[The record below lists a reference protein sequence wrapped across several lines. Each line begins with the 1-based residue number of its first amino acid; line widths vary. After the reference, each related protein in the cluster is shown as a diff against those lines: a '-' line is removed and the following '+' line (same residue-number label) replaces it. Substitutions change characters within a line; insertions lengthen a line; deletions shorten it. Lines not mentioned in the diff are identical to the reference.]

1 MCLLFVS
8 LYLVPGFGLLLV
20 RSSSDNTGT
29 SMAGKGKKHHQPT
42 MDIQEGGEAVGEE
55 KSFFEIFMAG
65 QARRDEEMI
74 ERMEAA
80 KRDQVAAE
88 AAAKKERIAAEARA
102 KKDLLAAEE
111 RAEERRLREQIAAEE
126 REEKRM
132 ERAKIAEEARA
143 EARALQKEKRK
154 REEAERLEELALRR
168 DEAARQEAR
177 RIEEVS
183 KEREEAAR
191 LAADRLA
198 EQHAEAAA
206 KAHEQQRTLME
217 LQADLGRKAAEASRL
232 ESAKLRARDRVISGL
247 PAYHQGEDVEAF
259 FTLVEGRLEVGDI
272 PEVEWVGHVTGKL
285 TGELGAKWQE
295 LSQGGGDY
303 PSVKAA
309 MLIGSGYTPRT
320 AGSAFH
326 AFRGENTKGM
336 SGDQLYRKGVRLVQR
351 MLAPVVVDKDVLF
364 RLVKPWVLACVSNR
378 CVGLLDARDIND
390 SEALVKG
397 LQDYLNMEGDKVAG
411 KAAVFGS
418 SYSGP
423 RRAAPYHSE
432 NKKPREAGS
441 SNGSGSS
448 SGGGFQ
454 FNCFKCGK
462 QGHKAA
468 DCWQGGGKSS
478 GDKPPPAKIVCYIC
492 GVEGHKSTTCPKR
505 DVSKDA
511 KSIKQLSRRDPRDAV
526 LDGKLNGAEVVLL
539 LDSGAH
545 ITIVPEH
552 MVGEELR
559 TGKSV
564 SARPYRSDFPLK
576 FPTATVKFSVEGMEE
591 WEEVVGL
598 APAEEGKECE
608 VLYGLD
614 LKTDRGMELAVLVNK
629 SGQVPV
635 MQVTTRA
642 ASRQEAQREE
652 QDAKLVAVEKP
663 RVKAVSTVAAAESVR
678 KLGAGEGSAVADRP
692 AVLPEPASSEVEE
705 KGREE
710 STGTGESAADR
721 PVGNPGPATQPPPSL
736 DEWPDLDSLEEEGL
750 EMEEE
755 EEQVDLPGEVE
766 YCLRSSESGLE
777 DLGVPPV
784 EKGLGSRPKLVKGV
798 KEDPT
803 LESWRVLAERGEQGF
818 RWERGLLYQTTTT
831 HTGEVVHLMV
841 LPKAFRGKVLKM
853 AHEGSGHLGARKV
866 KALLR
871 QRFTWPGMGVDVM
884 THTRS
889 CSVCQLCS
897 KPKSRKA
904 PMMER
909 KVMTEPFEVM
919 AFDLVGPLP
928 KGKGGCMYILTAV
941 CMGSRW
947 PEAIPLKSITA
958 RAVATGMV
966 EIFARTGIP
975 LQLLTDQGSQ
985 FMSSLEGHLCKDLG
999 IDRVRTAPY
1008 HPETNGVV
1016 ERMHGTL
1023 KPMLRK
1029 ASHLGLDWVTQ
1040 LPFALFALRSAPNRD
1055 SSFSPYQLV
1064 YGHRVR
1070 TPLDILHQ
1078 GWADL
1083 SFEELDTEE
1092 WSSWLVDRLEVWH
1105 STQRE
1110 RMIEAGGKRKSQFDK
1125 GTVDRQLEKG
1135 DKVLCRIP
1143 GCVGKLEE
1151 SWHGPYVVEEKIG
1164 QVNYK
1169 VKVGRGKAKVLH
1181 INNLKRYFDRV
1192 EDVLRLALVAEDW
1205 SEDEVVGTRLQ
1216 GSYEGFDEESVVS
1229 DLKSEFPE
1237 VFSNLPGKAKVGC
1250 FKIETGN
1257 AEPRRSHPYR
1267 VPDRLKEG
1275 VRSEVKKLVDL
1286 GIVVPSIS
1294 PWASP
1299 VVPVPKNDGTVR
1311 VCIDY
1316 RKLNEVTTSDPY
1328 YMASMEEILERVG
1341 SSKIISKI
1349 DLCKGF
1355 YQVEVDPS
1363 SQEKT
1368 AFVSPYGK
1376 FEFKRMPFGLK
1387 NAPAAFQR
1395 MMEVVLGDCYEYSAP
1410 YIDDVVVYSENEVE
1424 HVQHLRCVLECF
1436 RKFGLTLKEAKCE
1449 WGKVKVEYLGHVIGG
1464 GELAVPA
1471 HRAAA
1476 MADYIQPRTKKQL
1489 RSFLGA
1495 AGYYRQFVEGFAKL
1509 SAVLTPWTAK
1519 SAPSVVG
1526 WTVEGREAFERIKV
1540 SLVNCVC
1547 LTIPSQEDTFILH
1560 TDASGMGIGATLNV
1574 RRNGKILPVAYYS
1587 RQLQGAQHRYSA
1599 TELEGLAVFKAVHF
1613 FAHYLYGARFEVMT
1627 DHKALVSLLHSRV
1640 LNRRLHGWVMQ
1651 LLEFDFVVKYRPGSE
1666 NGDADALSRQDW
1678 ESKLGSTWRH
1688 ELDEEDQGLRAAQS
1702 FVVGGDVGTEPHRSN
1717 NRSAGVA
1724 TTGVALQGPAEGHR
1738 SKDRRAGVATT
1749 GVALQ
1754 GPAEGAQQEAGKR
1767 VATIGVALKE
1777 AVCKGGSGSVQSKR
1791 AVCKHYLPN
1800 T

>member
-1 MCLLFVS
+1 
-8 LYLVPGFGLLLV
+8 
-20 RSSSDNTGT
+20 
-29 SMAGKGKKHHQPT
+29 MAGKGKKHHQPT
-42 MDIQEGGEAVGEE
+42 MDTQDGGEVVVEE
-55 KSFFEIFMAG
+55 RSFFEVFMAG
-65 QARRDEEMI
+65 QAKRDEEMI
-74 ERMEAA
+74 DRMEVA
-80 KRDQVAAE
+80 KREQIAAE
-88 AAAKKERIAAEARA
+88 AAAKKDKRAAEAAA
-102 KKDLLAAEE
+102 KKDQLAAEE
-111 RAEERRLREQIAAEE
+111 RAEERRLKAEVAAEERAKRDRLAAEE
-126 REEKRM
+126 REEKRQ
-132 ERAKIAEEARA
+132 ERAKIAEEERA

-177 RIEEVS
+177 RLEEVS

-191 LAADRLA
+191 QAADRLA
-198 EQHAEAAA
+198 EQQLEAVNQ
-206 KAHEQQRTLME
+206 AHEQQKVLME
-217 LQADLGRKAAEASRL
+217 LQADLGKKAAEASRM

-247 PAYHQGEDVEAF
+247 PTYQKGEDVESF
-259 FTLVEGRLEVGDI
+259 LMMVEGKLTVGDI
-272 PEVEWVGHVTGKL
+272 PEVEWVGHVAGKL

-295 LSQGGGDY
+295 LSQGGGGY
-303 PSVKAA
+303 PSVRAA

-320 AGSAFH
+320 AGTAFY

-336 SGDQLYRKGVRLVQR
+336 SGDQLYRKGVQLVQR

-378 CVGLLDARDIND
+378 CVSLLDGRDIND
-390 SEALVKG
+390 SDALVKG
-397 LQDYLNMEGDKVAG
+397 LQDYLNMEGDKVTG
-411 KAAVFGS
+411 RAAVFSGT

-432 NKKPREAGS
+432 IRKPREAGS
-441 SNGSGSS
+441 SNGSGSGS
-448 SGGGFQ
+448 SSGFQ
-454 FNCFKCGK
+454 FACFKCGK

-505 DVSKDA
+505 DVNKDGAA
-511 KSIKQLSRRDPRDAV
+511 KSIKQLCRRDPKDAV

-564 SARPYRSDFPLK
+564 SARPYRSEFPLK

-635 MQVTTRA
+635 RQVTTRA
-642 ASRQEAQREE
+642 GRKQEAKEE
-652 QDAKLVAVEKP
+652 ERNAKLVASEKP
-663 RVKAVSTVAAAESVR
+663 RVKAVSTVAAVEPVG

-705 KGREE
+705 KGREV

-721 PVGNPGPATQPPPSL
+721 PVGNPGPVTQPPPSV

-755 EEQVDLPGEVE
+755 EQVDLPGEVE
-766 YCLRSSESGLE
+766 YCLRSSVSELE
-777 DLGVPPV
+777 DLEVPPV
-784 EKGLGSRPKLVKGV
+784 GKGLGSRPKLVKGV

-803 LESWRVLAERGEQGF
+803 LEGWRVLAERGEQGF

-909 KVMTEPFEVM
+909 RVMTEPFEVM

-947 PEAIPLKSITA
+947 PEAIPLRSITA

-1151 SWHGPYVVEEKIG
+1151 SWHGPYVVEEKVG
-1164 QVNYK
+1164 VVNYK
-1169 VKVGRGKAKVLH
+1169 VKVGRGKAKLLH
-1181 INNLKRYFDRV
+1181 VNNLKKYFDRV

-1205 SEDEVVGTRLQ
+1205 SEDEVVGTKLF
-1216 GSYEGFDEESVVS
+1216 GSCPGFDEKEVVER
-1229 DLKSEFPE
+1229 LKGEFPE
-1237 VFSNLPGKAKVGC
+1237 VFSDLPGKTDAC
-1250 FKIETGN
+1250 MLEIDTGS
-1257 AEPRRSHPYR
+1257 AAPRGSHPYR

-1275 VRSEVKKLVDL
+1275 VRSEVEELVEL
-1286 GIVVPSIS
+1286 GIVVPSTS

-1299 VVPVPKNDGTVR
+1299 VVPVPKKDGTVR

-1316 RKLNEVTTSDPY
+1316 RKLNEVTVADPY
-1328 YMASMEEILERVG
+1328 YMTTMDEIVERIGASKVM
-1341 SSKIISKI
+1341 SKL
-1349 DLCKGF
+1349 DLAKGF
-1355 YQVEVDPS
+1355 YQVEVDPKS
-1363 SQEKT
+1363 RKKT
-1368 AFVSPYGK
+1368 AFISPFGK
-1376 FEFKRMPFGLK
+1376 FEFTRMPFGLR
-1387 NAPAAFQR
+1387 NAPAIFQR
-1395 MMEVVLGDCYEYSAP
+1395 CMEVVLRECYGFSAP
-1410 YIDDVVVYSENEVE
+1410 YIDDIIVFSNSGEEHVE
-1424 HVQHLRCVLECF
+1424 HLRLVLKALSEH
-1436 RKFGLTLKEAKCE
+1436 GMTLKERKCE
-1449 WGKVKVEYLGHVIGG
+1449 FGKEKVEYLGHIIGG

-1476 MADYIQPRTKKQL
+1476 MASYIQPRTKKQL

-1519 SAPSVVG
+1519 SAPSIVG

-1540 SLVNCVC
+1540 SLVNCAC

-1560 TDASGMGIGATLNV
+1560 TDASGVGIGATLNV
-1574 RRNGKILPVAYYS
+1574 KRNGKMLPVAYYS

-1599 TELEGLAVFKAVHF
+1599 TELEGLAVFKAVHY
-1613 FAHYLYGARFEVMT
+1613 FAHYLYGAKFEVVT

-1640 LNRRLHGWVMQ
+1640 LNRRLHGWVLQ
-1651 LLEFDFVVKYRPGSE
+1651 LLEFDFVVKYRPGVE

-1678 ESKLGSTWRH
+1678 ESSLGSTWLDGR
-1688 ELDEEDQGLRAAQS
+1688 DEEDQGLRAAQS
-1702 FVVGGDVGTEPHRSN
+1702 FVVGGDVGTEPHRS
-1717 NRSAGVA
+1717 
-1724 TTGVALQGPAEGHR
+1724 
-1738 SKDRRAGVATT
+1738 KDRSAGVATT

>member
-1 MCLLFVS
+1 MS
-8 LYLVPGFGLLLV
+8 
-20 RSSSDNTGT
+20 
-29 SMAGKGKKHHQPT
+29 GKGKKHHPQPT
-42 MDIQEGGEAVGEE
+42 EDNQEVEVSGGGDDR
-55 KSFFEIFMAG
+55 SFWEVFMAG

-74 ERMEAA
+74 ERLEAA

-88 AAAKKERIAAEARA
+88 AAAKKDRRAAEVAA
-102 KKDLLAAEE
+102 KKEQLAAEE
-111 RAEERRLREQIAAEE
+111 RSEDRRLKAEVAAEERAKRDRLAAEE
-126 REEKRM
+126 REEKRL
-132 ERAKIAEEARA
+132 ERAKIAEEERA
-143 EARALQKEKRK
+143 EARALQKEVRK

-177 RIEEVS
+177 RLEEVT
-183 KEREEAAR
+183 KEREEASKE
-191 LAADRLA
+191 AADRLA
-198 EQHAEAAA
+198 EQQAEAAA
-206 KAHEQQRTLME
+206 KAHEQQKILME
-217 LQADLGRKAAEASRL
+217 LQADIGKKAAEASRL
-232 ESAKLRARDRVISGL
+232 ESAKHRARDRVISGL
-247 PAYHQGEDVEAF
+247 PTYQKGEDVESF
-259 FTLVEGRLEVGDI
+259 LMMLEGKLTVGDI
-272 PEVEWVGHVTGKL
+272 PEVEWVGHVAGKL

-295 LSQGGGDY
+295 LSQGGGGY
-303 PSVKAA
+303 PRVRAA

-320 AGSAFH
+320 AGTAFH
-326 AFRGENTKGM
+326 AFRGENAKGM
-336 SGDQLYRKGVRLVQR
+336 SGDQLYRKGVQLVQR

-378 CVGLLDARDIND
+378 CVGLLDARDITD

-411 KAAVFGS
+411 RAAVFESG
-418 SYSGP
+418 YSGP
-423 RRAAPYHSE
+423 RRAAPYHPES
-432 NKKPREAGS
+432 KKPREAGS
-441 SNGSGSS
+441 SSS

-454 FNCFKCGK
+454 FSCFKCGK

-492 GVEGHKSTTCPKR
+492 GVEGHKATTCPKR
-505 DVSKDA
+505 DASKDA

-559 TGKSV
+559 TGQSV

-576 FPTATVKFSVEGMEE
+576 FPTATVKFSVEGIEE

-598 APAEEGKECE
+598 APAEEGKEHE

-614 LKTDRGMELAVLVNK
+614 LKTAKGIELAVLVNR

-652 QDAKLVAVEKP
+652 RDAKLVAFEKP
-663 RVKAVSTVAAAESVR
+663 RVKAVSTDAAAELVG

-705 KGREE
+705 KGREV

-721 PVGNPGPATQPPPSL
+721 PVGNPGPVTQPPPSA

-755 EEQVDLPGEVE
+755 EEQLDLQGEVE
-766 YCLRSSESGLE
+766 YCLRSSESELE
-777 DLGVPPV
+777 DLEVPPV
-784 EKGLGSRPKLVKGV
+784 VKGLGSRPKLVKDV

-803 LESWRVLAERGEQGF
+803 LESWRMLAERSEQGY
-818 RWERGLLYQTTTT
+818 RWERGLLYQAVTD

-841 LPKAFRGKVLKM
+841 LPKAFRGKVLRM

-871 QRFTWPGMGVDVM
+871 QRFTWPGMGVDVI

-889 CSVCQLCS
+889 CHVCQQCS
-897 KPKSRKA
+897 RPKSRKA
-904 PMMER
+904 PMMQR

-928 KGKGGCMYILTAV
+928 KGKGGCTHILTAV

-947 PEAIPLKSITA
+947 PEAIPLRTTTA
-958 RAVATGMV
+958 RAVATGMI

-985 FMSSLEGHLCKDLG
+985 FLSSLQDHLCKDLG

-1029 ASHLGLDWVTQ
+1029 ASQLGLDWVTQ

-1151 SWHGPYVVEEKIG
+1151 SWHGPYVVEEKVG
-1164 QVNYK
+1164 VVNYK
-1169 VKVGRGKAKVLH
+1169 VKVGRGKAKLLH
-1181 INNLKRYFDRV
+1181 INNLKKYFDRV

-1205 SEDEVVGTRLQ
+1205 SEDEVIGTKLSGSCPGVDEKEEMARLK
-1216 GSYEGFDEESVVS
+1216 G
-1229 DLKSEFPE
+1229 EFPE
-1237 VFSNLPGKAKVGC
+1237 VFSDSPGKTDAC
-1250 FKIETGN
+1250 MLEIDTGS
-1257 AEPRRSHPYR
+1257 AAPRGSRPYR

-1275 VRSEVKKLVDL
+1275 VRSEVEELVEL
-1286 GIVVPSIS
+1286 GIVVPSTS

-1299 VVPVPKNDGTVR
+1299 VVPVPKKDGTVR

-1316 RKLNEVTTSDPY
+1316 RKLNEVTVADPY
-1328 YMASMEEILERVG
+1328 YMTTMDEIVERIGASKVM
-1341 SSKIISKI
+1341 SKL
-1349 DLCKGF
+1349 DLAKGF
-1355 YQVEVDPS
+1355 YQVEVDPRS
-1363 SQEKT
+1363 RKKT
-1368 AFVSPYGK
+1368 AFICPFGK
-1376 FEFKRMPFGLK
+1376 FEFTRMPFGLR
-1387 NAPAAFQR
+1387 NAPAIFQR
-1395 MMEVVLGDCYEYSAP
+1395 CMEVVLRECYGFSAP
-1410 YIDDVVVYSENEVE
+1410 YIDDIIVFSNSSEEHVE
-1424 HVQHLRCVLECF
+1424 HLRRVLKALSEH
-1436 RKFGLTLKEAKCE
+1436 GMTLKERKCE
-1449 WGKVKVEYLGHVIGG
+1449 FWKEKVEYLGHIIGG

-1540 SLVNCVC
+1540 SLVNCAC

-1560 TDASGMGIGATLNV
+1560 TDASGVGIGATLNV
-1574 RRNGKILPVAYYS
+1574 KRNGKMLPVAYYS

-1599 TELEGLAVFKAVHF
+1599 TELEGLAVFKAVHY
-1613 FAHYLYGARFEVMT
+1613 FAHYLYGAKFEVVT

-1640 LNRRLHGWVMQ
+1640 LNRRLHGWVLQ
-1651 LLEFDFVVKYRPGSE
+1651 LLEFDFVVKYRPGVE
-1666 NGDADALSRQDW
+1666 NGDADALSRQAW
-1678 ESKLGSTWRH
+1678 ESSLGSTWLDER
-1688 ELDEEDQGLRAAQS
+1688 DEEDQGLRAAQS
-1702 FVVGGDVGTEPHRSN
+1702 FVVGGDVGTEPHRSEGQKCWSGY
-1717 NRSAGVA
+1717 NRCSPPGTCRRSTAGSWEES
-1724 TTGVALQGPAEGHR
+1724 GHNRCGPQG
-1738 SKDRRAGVATT
+1738 SSV
-1749 GVALQ
+1749 Q
-1754 GPAEGAQQEAGKR
+1754 GRQWQCAKQE
-1767 VATIGVALKE
+1767 
-1777 AVCKGGSGSVQSKR
+1777 GSVQALS
-1791 AVCKHYLPN
+1791 P
-1800 T
+1800 

>member
-20 RSSSDNTGT
+20 CSSADNTGT

-80 KRDQVAAE
+80 KRDQTAAE

-126 REEKRM
+126 REEKRL

-206 KAHEQQRTLME
+206 KAHEQQRVLME

-247 PAYHQGEDVEAF
+247 PAYQQGEDVEAF
-259 FTLVEGRLEVGDI
+259 LTLVEGRLEVGDI
-272 PEVEWVGHVTGKL
+272 PEVEWVGHVAGKL

-692 AVLPEPASSEVEE
+692 AVLPEPASSEVEG

-721 PVGNPGPATQPPPSL
+721 PVGNPGPVTQPPPSL

-766 YCLRSSESGLE
+766 YRLRSSESGLE

-1678 ESKLGSTWRH
+1678 ESKLGSTWIH

-1717 NRSAGVA
+1717 NRS
-1724 TTGVALQGPAEGHR
+1724 
-1738 SKDRRAGVATT
+1738 AGVATT

>member
-1 MCLLFVS
+1 MS
-8 LYLVPGFGLLLV
+8 
-20 RSSSDNTGT
+20 
-29 SMAGKGKKHHQPT
+29 GKGKKHHHQPT
-42 MDIQEGGEAVGEE
+42 EDNQEVEVSGGGEDRNFWEMFV
-55 KSFFEIFMAG
+55 AG

-80 KRDQVAAE
+80 RRDQVAAE
-88 AAAKKERIAAEARA
+88 ARN

-111 RAEERRLREQIAAEE
+111 RAEERRQQAQIAAEE

-132 ERAKIAEEARA
+132 ERAKVAEEERA

-154 REEAERLEELALRR
+154 REEAERLEELTLRR

-177 RIEEVS
+177 RLEDVAR
-183 KEREEAAR
+183 ERDEAAR

-206 KAHEQQRTLME
+206 KAHEQQRVLME
-217 LQADLGRKAAEASRL
+217 LQAELGRKAAEAGRL
-232 ESAKLRARDRVISGL
+232 ESSKFRARDRVISGL
-247 PAYHQGEDVEAF
+247 PVYQQGEDVEAF
-259 FTLVEGRLEVGDI
+259 LTLVEGRLGVGDI
-272 PEVEWVGHVTGKL
+272 PEVEWVGHVAGKL

-295 LSQGGGDY
+295 LSQGREDY
-303 PSVKAA
+303 KSVKAA

-326 AFRGENTKGM
+326 AFRGDSTRGM
-336 SGDQLYRKGVRLVQR
+336 SGDQLYRKGVRLIER

-364 RLVKPWVLACVSNR
+364 RLVKPWVLACVGNR
-378 CVGLLDARDIND
+378 CVGLLDARDITD

-411 KAAVFGS
+411 RAAVFGS
-418 SYSGP
+418 GYSGP
-423 RRAAPYHSE
+423 RRAAPYLPES
-432 NKKPREAGS
+432 KKPREAGS
-441 SNGSGSS
+441 NTGSGSGSS
-448 SGGGFQ
+448 SSVFP
-454 FNCFKCGK
+454 FACFKCGK

-468 DCWQGGGKSS
+468 DCRQGAGKSS
-478 GDKPPPAKIVCYIC
+478 GDKPPQKIVCYIC
-492 GVEGHKSTTCPKR
+492 GVEGHKSTSCPKR
-505 DVSKDA
+505 DVSKDGAA

-526 LDGKLNGAEVVLL
+526 LDGKLNGAEVVML

-564 SARPYRSDFPLK
+564 SARPYRSEFPLK

-598 APAEEGKECE
+598 APAEEGKEWE

-614 LKTDRGMELAVLVNK
+614 LRTDRGMELAVLVNR

-635 MQVTTRA
+635 RQVTTRA
-642 ASRQEAQREE
+642 GRKQEAKEE
-652 QDAKLVAVEKP
+652 ERNAKLVAAEKP
-663 RVKAVSTVAAAESVR
+663 RVKAVSPVASAEPVG

-692 AVLPEPASSEVEE
+692 AVLPEPASSEVEG
-705 KGREE
+705 KGREV

-721 PVGNPGPATQPPPSL
+721 PVGNPGPVTQPPPSV

-755 EEQVDLPGEVE
+755 EELLDLPGEVE
-766 YCLRSSESGLE
+766 YCLRSSESELE
-777 DLGVPPV
+777 DLEVPPV
-784 EKGLGSRPKLVKGV
+784 VKGLGSRPKLVREV

-803 LESWRVLAERGEQGF
+803 LESWRVLAERSEQGY
-818 RWERGLLYQTTTT
+818 RWERGLLYQAVTD
-831 HTGEVVHLMV
+831 HTGEVLHLMV
-841 LPKAFRGKVLKM
+841 LPKAFRGKVLRM

-871 QRFTWPGMGVDVM
+871 QRFTWPGMGVDVIA
-884 THTRS
+884 HTRS

-909 KVMTEPFEVM
+909 RVMTEPFEVM

-928 KGKGGCMYILTAV
+928 KGKGGCMHILTAV

-947 PEAIPLKSITA
+947 PEAIPLRAITA
-958 RAVATGMV
+958 RAVATGMI

-975 LQLLTDQGSQ
+975 LQILTDQGSQ
-985 FMSSLEGHLCKDLG
+985 FLSSLEKHLCKDLG
-999 IDRVRTAPY
+999 IDQVRTAPY

-1029 ASHLGLDWVTQ
+1029 ASQLGLDWVTQ

-1083 SFEELDTEE
+1083 SFDELDTDE
-1092 WSSWLVDRLEVWH
+1092 WSGWLVDRLEVWH

-1110 RMIEAGGKRKSQFDK
+1110 RMLEASGKRKAQFDR
-1125 GTVDRQLEKG
+1125 GTVVRKLEKG
-1135 DKVLCRIP
+1135 DQVLCRIP

-1151 SWHGPYVVEEKIG
+1151 SWHGPYVVEEKVG
-1164 QVNYK
+1164 EVNYK
-1169 VKVGRGKAKVLH
+1169 VKVGRGKAKLLH
-1181 INNLKRYFDRV
+1181 INNLKRFYER
-1192 EDVLRLALVAEDW
+1192 EESVLRLALVAEDW
-1205 SEDEVVGTRLQ
+1205 SEDEVVTRKLQ
-1216 GSYEGFDEESVVS
+1216 GDYERFGEESVVG
-1229 DLKSEFPE
+1229 DLKRDFPD
-1237 VFSNLPGKAKVGC
+1237 VFTDLPGKAKVDR
-1250 FKIETGN
+1250 FKIDTGN

-1275 VRSEVKKLVDL
+1275 VRAEVNKLVEL
-1286 GIVVPSIS
+1286 GIVVPSTS

-1299 VVPVPKNDGTVR
+1299 VVPVPKPDGSVR

-1316 RKLNEVTTSDPY
+1316 RKLNEVTTADPY
-1328 YMASMEEILERVG
+1328 YMACMDEILERVG
-1341 SSKIISKI
+1341 SSKIISKL
-1349 DLCKGF
+1349 DLNKGF
-1355 YQVEVDPS
+1355 YQVEVDPG
-1363 SQEKT
+1363 SQCKT

-1395 MMEVVLGDCYEYSAP
+1395 MMEVVLGDCYEFSAP

-1436 RKFGLTLKEAKCE
+1436 RKFGLTIKEAKCE
-1449 WGKVKVEYLGHVIGG
+1449 WGKVKLEYLGHVIGG

-1519 SAPSVVG
+1519 SAPSVVS
-1526 WTVEGREAFERIKV
+1526 WTAEGRRAFERIKV
-1540 SLVNCVC
+1540 SLVKCVC
-1547 LTIPSQEDTFILH
+1547 LTIPSQEDVFTLN
-1560 TDASGMGIGATLNV
+1560 TDASGAGIGATLNV
-1574 RRNGKILPVAYYS
+1574 KRNGKMLPVAYYS

-1599 TELEGLAVFKAVHF
+1599 TELEGLAVFKAVHY
-1613 FAHYLYGARFEVMT
+1613 FAHYLYGAKFEVVT

-1640 LNRRLHGWVMQ
+1640 LNRRLHGWVLQ
-1651 LLEFDFVVKYRPGSE
+1651 LLEFDFVVKYRPGVE
-1666 NGDADALSRQDW
+1666 NGDADALSRQAWDSRSGDPW
-1678 ESKLGSTWRH
+1678 KTES
-1688 ELDEEDQGLRAAQS
+1688 DEDGVPGLRAAPS
-1702 FVVGGDVGTEPHRSN
+1702 LVVGGDVGTEPHRSKGVAVGTEPH
-1717 NRSAGVA
+1717 RSKGVA
-1724 TTGVALQGPAEGHR
+1724 TTGVALSE
-1738 SKDRRAGVATT
+1738 DRRAGVATT

-1754 GPAEGAQQEAGKR
+1754 GPAATTSNKSDSVQGQE
-1767 VATIGVALKE
+1767 V
-1777 AVCKGGSGSVQSKR
+1777 AVCKS
-1791 AVCKHYLPN
+1791 
-1800 T
+1800 

>member
-1 MCLLFVS
+1 MCLLFVP
-8 LYLVPGFGLLLV
+8 LYLVPGFGLLFV
-20 RSSSDNTGT
+20 CSSADNTGQA
-29 SMAGKGKKHHQPT
+29 MAGKGKRHHQPT
-42 MDIQEGGEAVGEE
+42 MDTQEGGEVVVEDR
-55 KSFFEIFMAG
+55 SFLELFVVS
-65 QARRDEEMI
+65 QARREEEMV

-80 KRDQVAAE
+80 RVE
-88 AAAKKERIAAEARA
+88 AIAAEARA
-102 KKDLLAAEE
+102 KKDQLAAEE
-111 RAEERRLREQIAAEE
+111 RAEDRRMKAELAAEE
-126 REEKRM
+126 RAKRDRIAAEVREEKRE
-132 ERAKIAEEARA
+132 ERAKIAKEERE
-143 EARALQKEKRK
+143 EARALQKERRK
-154 REEAERLEELALRR
+154 REEADKLA
-168 DEAARQEAR
+168 EAAR
-177 RIEEVS
+177 
-183 KEREEAAR
+183 EREEAAR
-191 LAADRLA
+191 ENADRMA
-198 EQHAEAAA
+198 EQQAEAAA
-206 KAHEQQRTLME
+206 KAYEQQKALME
-217 LQADLGRKAAEASRL
+217 LQADLGKKAAEASRL

-247 PAYHQGEDVEAF
+247 PAYQQGEDVEAF
-259 FTLVEGRLEVGDI
+259 LMLVEGKLKVGDI
-272 PEVEWVGHVTGKL
+272 PEVEWVGHVAGKL
-285 TGELGAKWQE
+285 AGELGAKWQE

-303 PSVKAA
+303 PAVRSA
-309 MLIGSGYTPRT
+309 MLESSGYTPRV
-320 AGSAFH
+320 AGATFH
-326 AFRGENTKGM
+326 AFRSEHLKGM
-336 SGDQLYRKGVRLVQR
+336 SGDQLYRRGVQLAQR
-351 MLAPVVVDKDVLF
+351 MMAPTVLSKDQVF
-364 RLVKPWVLACVSNR
+364 RMVRPWVYACVSRR
-378 CVGLLDARDIND
+378 CAAVLDGRVIEDGE
-390 SEALVKG
+390 SLVKG
-397 LQDYLNMEGDKVAG
+397 LQDFLASEGDKTSG
-411 KAAVFGS
+411 KTAVFGGD
-418 SYSGP
+418 SYGGP

-441 SNGSGSS
+441 SNGSGSG

-468 DCWQGGGKSS
+468 DCWQGAGKPS

-505 DVSKDA
+505 DVSKDGGA
-511 KSIKQLSRRDPRDAV
+511 KSIKQLWLRDPRDAV
-526 LDGKLNGAEVVLL
+526 LSGRLNGAEVILL

-545 ITIVPEH
+545 ITVVPEN
-552 MVGEELR
+552 MIGEELK
-559 TGKSV
+559 TGRSV
-564 SARPYRSDFPLK
+564 CVRPYRSKIPMRL
-576 FPTATVKFSVEGMEE
+576 PTAMVKFSVEGMKEKE
-591 WEEVVGL
+591 WEEEVAL
-598 APAEEGKECE
+598 DTAEEGKECE
-608 VLYGLD
+608 VLYGLN

-635 MQVTTRA
+635 RQVTTRA

-663 RVKAVSTVAAAESVR
+663 RVKAVSTVAAVESVG

-705 KGREE
+705 KGREG

-721 PVGNPGPATQPPPSL
+721 PVGNPGPVTQPPPSV

-755 EEQVDLPGEVE
+755 EQVDLPGEVE
-766 YCLRSSESGLE
+766 FCLRSSESELE
-777 DLGVPPV
+777 DLEVPPV

-803 LESWRVLAERGEQGF
+803 LEGWRVLAERGEQGF

-871 QRFTWPGMGVDVM
+871 QRFTWPGMGVDVV

-897 KPKSRKA
+897 KPKSRKV

-909 KVMTEPFEVM
+909 RVMTEPFEVM

-947 PEAIPLKSITA
+947 PEAIPLKTITA

-985 FMSSLEGHLCKDLG
+985 FLSSLKGHLCKDLG
-999 IDRVRTAPY
+999 IDQVRTAPY

-1029 ASHLGLDWVTQ
+1029 ASQLGLDWVSQ

-1083 SFEELDTEE
+1083 SFDELDTDE
-1092 WSSWLVDRLEVWH
+1092 WSGWLVDRLEVWH

-1110 RMIEAGGKRKSQFDK
+1110 RMLEARGKRKAQFDR

-1151 SWHGPYVVEEKIG
+1151 SWHGPYVVEEKVG

-1181 INNLKRYFDRV
+1181 INNLKRFYER
-1192 EDVLRLALVAEDW
+1192 EERVLRLALVAEDW
-1205 SEDEVVGTRLQ
+1205 SEDEVVGTKLH

-1229 DLKSEFPE
+1229 GLKSEFPE
-1237 VFSNLPGKAKVGC
+1237 VFSDLPGKAKVGC

-1436 RKFGLTLKEAKCE
+1436 RKFGLTVKEAKCE

-1476 MADYIQPRTKKQL
+1476 MADYIRPRTKKQL

-1509 SAVLTPWTAK
+1509 SAVLTPWTSK
-1519 SAPSVVG
+1519 TAPSIVS
-1526 WTVEGREAFERIKV
+1526 WTVEGQEAFERIKV
-1540 SLVNCVC
+1540 SLVNVCC
-1547 LTIPSQEDTFILH
+1547 LTIPTQEDEFTLH
-1560 TDASGMGIGATLNV
+1560 CDASGMGIGATLNV
-1574 RRNGKILPVAYYS
+1574 ERDGRTLPVAFYS
-1587 RQLQGAQHRYSA
+1587 KQLQGAQHFYSA
-1599 TELEGLAVFKAVHF
+1599 TELEGLAVFKSVHYF
-1613 FAHYLYGARFEVMT
+1613 SHYLYGCRFKVIT
-1627 DHKALVSLLHSRV
+1627 DHKALVSLLHSRI
-1640 LNRRLHGWVMQ
+1640 LNRRLHGWVLQ
-1651 LLEFDFVVKYRPGSE
+1651 LLQFDFTITYRPGKE
-1666 NGDADALSRQDW
+1666 NGDADALSRQAWDTRSGDPW
-1678 ESKLGSTWRH
+1678 TK
-1688 ELDEEDQGLRAAQS
+1688 EDDGDGVPGLRPAPS
-1702 FVVGGDVGTEPHRSN
+1702 LVVGGDVGTEPHRRED
-1717 NRSAGVA
+1717 RSAGVA
-1724 TTGVALQGPAEGHR
+1724 TTGVALQGPAQVAVC
-1738 SKDRRAGVATT
+1738 KDTRKQCARD
-1749 GVALQ
+1749 
-1754 GPAEGAQQEAGKR
+1754 
-1767 VATIGVALKE
+1767 
-1777 AVCKGGSGSVQSKR
+1777 VCKGGSVQALS
-1791 AVCKHYLPN
+1791 

>member
-8 LYLVPGFGLLLV
+8 LYLVPGVGLLLV
-20 RSSSDNTGT
+20 CGSSDNTGT
-29 SMAGKGKKHHQPT
+29 SMSGKGKKHHHQPT
-42 MDIQEGGEAVGEE
+42 EDNQEVEVSGGGDDR
-55 KSFFEIFMAG
+55 SFWEVFMAG
-65 QARRDEEMI
+65 QARRDEEML

-80 KRDQVAAE
+80 RKDQV
-88 AAAKKERIAAEARA
+88 AAEARA

-111 RAEERRLREQIAAEE
+111 RAEERRQQAQIAAEE

-132 ERAKIAEEARA
+132 ERAKVAEEERA

-154 REEAERLEELALRR
+154 REEAERLEELTLRR

-177 RIEEVS
+177 RLEDVS

-206 KAHEQQRTLME
+206 KAHEQQRVLME

-247 PAYHQGEDVEAF
+247 PAYQQGEDVEAF
-259 FTLVEGRLEVGDI
+259 LTLVEGRLGVGDI
-272 PEVEWVGHVTGKL
+272 PEVEWVGHVAGKL

-303 PSVKAA
+303 KSVKAA

-336 SGDQLYRKGVRLVQR
+336 SGDQLYRKGVRLVER

-378 CVGLLDARDIND
+378 CVSLLDARDIND

-411 KAAVFGS
+411 RAAVFGS

-423 RRAAPYHSE
+423 RRAAPYHPE
-432 NKKPREAGS
+432 TKKPREAGS
-441 SNGSGSS
+441 SNGSGSGSS

-526 LDGKLNGAEVVLL
+526 LEGKLNGAEVVLL

-614 LKTDRGMELAVLVNK
+614 LKTDKGMELAVLVNK

-663 RVKAVSTVAAAESVR
+663 RVKAVSTVAAAELVG

-705 KGREE
+705 KGREV
-710 STGTGESAADR
+710 SMGKGESAADR
-721 PVGNPGPATQPPPSL
+721 PVGNPGPVTQPPPSL

-755 EEQVDLPGEVE
+755 EEQLDLPGEVE
-766 YCLRSSESGLE
+766 YCLRSSESELE
-777 DLGVPPV
+777 DLEVPPV
-784 EKGLGSRPKLVKGV
+784 GKGLGSRPKLVKGV

-803 LESWRVLAERGEQGF
+803 LESWRVLAERSEQGY
-818 RWERGLLYQTTTT
+818 RWERGLLYQAVTD
-831 HTGEVVHLMV
+831 HTGEVLHLMV
-841 LPKAFRGKVLKM
+841 LPKEFRKKVLEM

-928 KGKGGCMYILTAV
+928 KGKGGCRFILTAV

-947 PEAIPLKSITA
+947 PEAIPLRTITA

-985 FMSSLEGHLCKDLG
+985 FLSSLKGHLCKDLG
-999 IDRVRTAPY
+999 IDQVRTAPY

-1083 SFEELDTEE
+1083 SFDELDTDE
-1092 WSSWLVDRLEVWH
+1092 WSGWLVDRLEVWH

-1110 RMIEAGGKRKSQFDK
+1110 RMLEASGKRKAQFDR
-1125 GTVDRQLEKG
+1125 GTVVRQLEKG

-1151 SWHGPYVVEEKIG
+1151 SWHGPYVVEEKVG
-1164 QVNYK
+1164 EVNYK
-1169 VKVGRGKAKVLH
+1169 VKVGRGKAKLLH
-1181 INNLKRYFDRV
+1181 INNLKRFYER
-1192 EDVLRLALVAEDW
+1192 EESVLRLALVAEDW

-1216 GSYEGFDEESVVS
+1216 GSYEGFDAESVVE
-1229 DLKSEFPE
+1229 DLRKEFPE
-1237 VFSNLPGKAKVGC
+1237 VFSNLPGKAKVGS

-1299 VVPVPKNDGTVR
+1299 VVPVPKTDGTVR

-1355 YQVEVDPS
+1355 YQVEVDPP

-1368 AFVSPYGK
+1368 AFISPYGK

-1519 SAPSVVG
+1519 SAPSVVS
-1526 WTVEGREAFERIKV
+1526 WTAEGRRAFERIKV
-1540 SLVNCVC
+1540 SLVKCVC
-1547 LTIPSQEDTFILH
+1547 LTIPSQEDVFTLN
-1560 TDASGMGIGATLNV
+1560 TDASGAGIGATLNV
-1574 RRNGKILPVAYYS
+1574 CRDGKMLPVAYYS

-1599 TELEGLAVFKAVHF
+1599 TELEGLAVFKAVHY
-1613 FAHYLYGARFEVMT
+1613 FAHYLYGAKFEVVT

-1651 LLEFDFVVKYRPGSE
+1651 LLEFDFVVKYRPGVE
-1666 NGDADALSRQDW
+1666 NGDADALSRQAWDTRSGDPW
-1678 ESKLGSTWRH
+1678 MKEG
-1688 ELDEEDQGLRAAQS
+1688 DEDGVPGLRAAPS
-1702 FVVGGDVGTEPHRSN
+1702 LVVGGDVGTKPHRSED
-1717 NRSAGVA
+1717 RSAGVA
-1724 TTGVALQGPAEGHR
+1724 TTGVALQGPAG
-1738 SKDRRAGVATT
+1738 DV
-1749 GVALQ
+1749 
-1754 GPAEGAQQEAGKR
+1754 QQEARKKSGHNR
-1767 VATIGVALKE
+1767 CGPQVAVCKDTRKLCARD
-1777 AVCKGGSGSVQSKR
+1777 VCKGGGVQALS
-1791 AVCKHYLPN
+1791 PN

>member
-272 PEVEWVGHVTGKL
+272 PEVEWVGHVAGKL

-831 HTGEVVHLMV
+831 HMGEVVHLMV

>member
-1 MCLLFVS
+1 MCLLFVP
-8 LYLVPGFGLLLV
+8 LYLVPGFGLLFV
-20 RSSSDNTGT
+20 CGSADNTGQA
-29 SMAGKGKKHHQPT
+29 MAGKGKRHHQPA
-42 MDIQEGGEAVGEE
+42 MDTQEGGEVVVEE
-55 KSFFEIFMAG
+55 RSFFEIFMAG
-65 QARRDEEMI
+65 QAKREEEML

-80 KRDQVAAE
+80 RRDQVAT
-88 AAAKKERIAAEARA
+88 EARA

-111 RAEERRLREQIAAEE
+111 RAEERRLKDLIAAEE

-132 ERAKIAEEARA
+132 ERAKIAEEERS

-154 REEAERLEELALRR
+154 REEAERLEEAAMKREEAARVEAKRLEEVARER
-168 DEAARQEAR
+168 DEAARE
-177 RIEEVS
+177 
-183 KEREEAAR
+183 
-191 LAADRLA
+191 AADRLA
-198 EQHAEAAA
+198 EQQAEAAA
-206 KAHEQQRTLME
+206 KTHEQQRVLME
-217 LQADLGRKAAEASRL
+217 LQADLGRKAAEASRM

-247 PAYHQGEDVEAF
+247 PAYQQGEDVEAF
-259 FTLVEGRLEVGDI
+259 LMLVEGKLTVGDI
-272 PEVEWVGHVTGKL
+272 PEVEWVGHVAGKL

-303 PSVKAA
+303 PNVKAA

-351 MLAPVVVDKDVLF
+351 MLAPVVVNKDVLF

-378 CVGLLDARDIND
+378 CVSLLDGRDIND
-390 SEALVKG
+390 SDALVKG
-397 LQDYLNMEGDKVAG
+397 LQDYLNMEGDKVTG
-411 KAAVFGS
+411 RAAVFSGS
-418 SYSGP
+418 TYSGP
-423 RRAAPYHSE
+423 RRVAPYHPDTR
-432 NKKPREAGS
+432 KPREAG
-441 SNGSGSS
+441 NGGSSGSS

-454 FNCFKCGK
+454 FSCFKCGK

-468 DCWQGGGKSS
+468 DCWQGGGKPS

-505 DVSKDA
+505 DVSKEGGA
-511 KSIKQLSRRDPRDAV
+511 KSVKQLWLRDPRDAV
-526 LDGKLNGAEVVLL
+526 LSGKLNGAEAILL

-545 ITIVPEH
+545 ITVVPES
-552 MVGEELR
+552 MVGGELK

-564 SARPYRSDFPLK
+564 CVRPYRSKTPMRL
-576 FPTATVKFSVEGMEE
+576 PTAMVKFSVEGMKEKE
-591 WEEVVGL
+591 WEEEVAL
-598 APAEEGKECE
+598 DSAEEGKECE

-635 MQVTTRA
+635 RQVTTRA
-642 ASRQEAQREE
+642 GSKQEAQEEE
-652 QDAKLVAVEKP
+652 QNAKLVASEKP
-663 RVKAVSTVAAAESVR
+663 RVKTVSTIAAAEPVG

-705 KGREE
+705 KGREV

-721 PVGNPGPATQPPPSL
+721 PVGNPGPVTQPPPSV

-750 EMEEE
+750 EMEEG
-755 EEQVDLPGEVE
+755 EQVDLPGEVE
-766 YCLRSSESGLE
+766 YCLRSSEGKLE
-777 DLGVPPV
+777 DLEVPPV

-798 KEDPT
+798 EEDPT
-803 LESWRVLAERGEQGF
+803 LEGWRVLAEKGEQGYM
-818 RWERGLLYQTTTT
+818 WDRGLLYQVSTT

-841 LPKAFRGKVLKM
+841 LPVEFRKKVLEM

-871 QRFTWPGMGVDVM
+871 QRFTWPGMGVEVIA
-884 THTRS
+884 HTRS
-889 CSVCQLCS
+889 CRVCQLCS

-909 KVMTEPFEVM
+909 RVMTEPFEVM

-928 KGKGGCMYILTAV
+928 KGKGGCRYILTAV

-947 PEAIPLKSITA
+947 PEAIPLRTITA

-985 FMSSLEGHLCKDLG
+985 FLSSLERHLCKDLG
-999 IDRVRTAPY
+999 IDQVRTAPY

-1029 ASHLGLDWVTQ
+1029 ASQLGLDWVSQ

-1151 SWHGPYVVEEKIG
+1151 SWHGPYVIEEKVG
-1164 QVNYK
+1164 VVNYK

-1181 INNLKRYFDRV
+1181 INNLKRFYER
-1192 EDVLRLALVAEDW
+1192 EERVLRLALVAEDW
-1205 SEDEVVGTRLQ
+1205 SEDEIVGTKLF
-1216 GSYEGFDEESVVS
+1216 GSCPGFDEKEVVGR
-1229 DLKSEFPE
+1229 LKGEFPE
-1237 VFSNLPGKAKVGC
+1237 VFSDLPGKTDAC
-1250 FKIETGN
+1250 MLEIDTGS
-1257 AEPRRSHPYR
+1257 AAPRGSHPYR

-1275 VRSEVKKLVDL
+1275 VRSEVEELVEL
-1286 GIVVPSIS
+1286 GIVVPSTS

-1299 VVPVPKNDGTVR
+1299 VVPVPKKDGTVR

-1316 RKLNEVTTSDPY
+1316 RKLNEVTVADPY
-1328 YMASMEEILERVG
+1328 YMTTMDEIVERIGASKVM
-1341 SSKIISKI
+1341 SKL
-1349 DLCKGF
+1349 DLAKGF
-1355 YQVEVDPS
+1355 YQVEVDPKS
-1363 SQEKT
+1363 RKKT
-1368 AFVSPYGK
+1368 AFISPFGK
-1376 FEFKRMPFGLK
+1376 FEFTRMPFGLR
-1387 NAPAAFQR
+1387 NAPAIFQR
-1395 MMEVVLGDCYEYSAP
+1395 CMEVVLRECYSFSAP
-1410 YIDDVVVYSENEVE
+1410 YIDDIIVFSNSSEEHVE
-1424 HVQHLRCVLECF
+1424 HLRLVL
-1436 RKFGLTLKEAKCE
+1436 KALNKHGMTLKEKKCE
-1449 WGKVKVEYLGHVIGG
+1449 FGKEKVEYLGHVIGG

-1476 MADYIQPRTKKQL
+1476 MASYIRPRTKKQL

-1495 AGYYRQFVEGFAKL
+1495 AGYYRQFVEGFARL
-1509 SAVLTPWTAK
+1509 SAVLTPWTSK
-1519 SAPSVVG
+1519 TAPSIVG
-1526 WTVEGREAFERIKV
+1526 WTVEGQEAFERIKV
-1540 SLVNCVC
+1540 SLVNCAC

-1560 TDASGMGIGATLNV
+1560 TDASGVGIGATLNV
-1574 RRNGKILPVAYYS
+1574 KRNEKMLPVAYYS

-1599 TELEGLAVFKAVHF
+1599 TELEGLAVFKAVHY
-1613 FAHYLYGARFEVMT
+1613 FAHFLYGSRFEVVT

-1640 LNRRLHGWVMQ
+1640 LNRRLHGWVLQ
-1651 LLEFDFVVKYRPGSE
+1651 LLEFDFIVKYRPGVE

-1678 ESKLGSTWRH
+1678 DSKLGATWIPD
-1688 ELDEEDQGLRAAQS
+1688 LEETEQGLRTAPS
-1702 FVVGGDVGTEPHRSN
+1702 FVVGGDVGTEPHRSED
-1717 NRSAGVA
+1717 RSAGVA
-1724 TTGVALQGPAEGHR
+1724 TTGVALRRQTASSQQAARQPAGCWTKELKQCAR
-1738 SKDRRAGVATT
+1738 TKSGVQESRKQCARG
-1749 GVALQ
+1749 GVQRGQCAS
-1754 GPAEGAQQEAGKR
+1754 P
-1767 VATIGVALKE
+1767 I
-1777 AVCKGGSGSVQSKR
+1777 
-1791 AVCKHYLPN
+1791 
-1800 T
+1800 